1 MALSELISLGE
12 LEGELY
18 TRFWSDS
25 IFNERNVIY
34 SIYINGYRLNLALKK
49 VHQIFLSGCEEYL
62 VSLSGHCY
70 ERCGIIV
77 DQVVLEGY
85 RNRNGIDL
93 SSR

>member
-49 VHQIFLSGCEEYL
+49 VHQILLQF
-62 VSLSGHCY
+62 
-70 ERCGIIV
+70 
-77 DQVVLEGY
+77 
-85 RNRNGIDL
+85 
-93 SSR
+93 